1 MATKGFFRGYP
12 LIWIDNRWVYED
24 NHEDIPANGGKIRP
38 CKKCGALFPLGEGEV
53 DSCLGILPGVS
64 TRVVGT
70 VFNLSLMF
78 VLQMGSFL
86 EGLLLRNHLIRRI
99 INEKS

>member
-1 MATKGFFRGYP
+1 MVAKGFFRGHP

-64 TRVVGT
+64 NACCGHGIQSQSYVCFTNGVVLRGF
-70 VFNLSLMF
+70 VVKKPFN
-78 VLQMGSFL
+78 Q
-86 EGLLLRNHLIRRI
+86 EN
-99 INEKS
+99 NK